1 MTIETTEVPRVPD
14 LFAPTL
20 KALDA
25 LGGSASNDEIDDR
38 VADVMALSPEVRA
51 YVHKDGP
58 LPKVNYRCA
67 WARSWLK
74 NAGLVEN
81 SGRGVWSLTAEGRSA
96 LARGDEAALIKRVR
110 QTNAALRKGA
120 AAPEDAAPPAE
131 GERQGTAGVELG
143 WRDRLLMALGEMH
156 PSAFE
161 RLCQRLL
168 REAGFTRV
176 EVTGKTG
183 DGGIDGTGV
192 LRMNLLSFQV
202 IFQCKR
208 WRGSVGSSTVRDFRG
223 AMVGRADKGLILTTG
238 AFTAEAR
245 REATR
250 DGAPAIDLVD
260 GEALCDLLKQHRI
273 GVAVRMVEEVMID
286 LEAIASF

>member
-1 MTIETTEVPRVPD
+1 MTVDVGQVPRVPD
-14 LFAPTL
+14 LFVPVL
-20 KALDA
+20 KALDS
-25 LGGSASNDEIDDR
+25 LGGSASNDEINDR
-38 VADVMALSPEVRA
+38 VAEVLVLPPEVRA
-51 YVHKDGP
+51 FIHKDGP
-58 LPKVNYRCA
+58 LPKVDYRCA

-74 NAGLVEN
+74 NANLVEN
-81 SGRGVWSLTAEGRSA
+81 SGRGVWALTGEGRTA
-96 LARGDEAALIKRVR
+96 LARGDEPGLVR
-110 QTNAALRKGA
+110 QVRQASYALRKGSA
-120 AAPEDAAPPAE
+120 LVEDAPP
-131 GERQGTAGVELG
+131 GTEEPSTSSHEAVG
-143 WRDRLLMALGEMH
+143 WKERLLLALGEMH

-176 EVTGKTG
+176 EVTGKSG

-192 LRMNLLSFQV
+192 IRMNLLSFQV

-208 WRGSVGSSTVRDFRG
+208 WKGSVGASTVRDFRG

-238 AFTAEAR
+238 AFTADAR

-260 GEALCDLLKQHRI
+260 GDALCDLLKAHQI
-273 GVAVRMVEEVMID
+273 GVKVRTVEEVTLD
-286 LEAIASF
+286 EAALASF

>member
-1 MTIETTEVPRVPD
+1 MPVDVGQVPRVPD
-14 LFAPTL
+14 LFVPVL
-20 KALDA
+20 KALDG
-25 LGGSASNDEIDDR
+25 LGGSASNDEINDR
-38 VADVMALSPEVRA
+38 VAEVLALPAEVRA
-51 YVHKDGP
+51 YIHKDGP
-58 LPKVNYRCA
+58 LPKVDYRCA

-81 SGRGVWSLTAEGRSA
+81 SGRGVWALTGEGRTA
-96 LARGDEAALIKRVR
+96 LAGGDELGLVKRVR
-110 QTNAALRKGA
+110 QASYALRKGFA
-120 AAPEDAAPPAE
+120 LVEDAPP
-131 GERQGTAGVELG
+131 GTEDPSTSSHEAVG
-143 WRDRLLMALGEMH
+143 WRERLLLALGDLH
-156 PSAFE
+156 PAAFE

-176 EVTGKTG
+176 EVTGKSC

-192 LRMNLLSFQV
+192 IRMNLLSFQV

-208 WRGSVGSSTVRDFRG
+208 WKGSVGASTVRDFRG

-238 AFTAEAR
+238 AFTADAR

-260 GEALCDLLKQHRI
+260 GDALCDLLKAHKI
-273 GVAVRMVEEVMID
+273 GVKVRTVEEVTLD
-286 LEAIASF
+286 EAALASF